1 MLNENYNFMRKH
13 TISEII
19 NTIVRGIYI
28 GGAIIFWLACF
39 LISYSELGLLA
50 TFIGFLFFGLGVFLT
65 VVGRYP

>member
-1 MLNENYNFMRKH
+1 MLGENYNFMKKH

-28 GGAIIFWLACF
+28 GSAIIFWLMCF
-39 LISYSELGLLA
+39 LISYSELGLLV